1 MSLFSR
7 ILLCY
12 DATREGRRA
21 LRYGAELAQ
30 QLHADTHLLAVLES
44 AHWLHGFDALAA
56 DALSI
61 EERAAKEI
69 LSEGVSKLK
78 ASGVTATGHFAVGSP
93 IDQIAR
99 VAHALKVDLIVV
111 GHRRCGLLARWW
123 AGPGHGLLLDRVSCS
138 ILVAIDPSDAEVP
151 ELAQSEASS
160 QADAAGR
167 AQHQ

>member
-1 MSLFSR
+1 MTLFSR

-30 QLHADTHLLAVLES
+30 HLQAETHLLAVLGN
-44 AHWLHGFDALAA
+44 AYWLRGFDAMAA
-56 DALSI
+56 EAPLV
-61 EERAAKEI
+61 EEQSAREI

-78 ASGVTATGHFAVGSP
+78 ARGVVAIGHFATGSP

-99 VAHALKVDLIVV
+99 VARELNVNLIVV

-123 AGPGHGLLLDRVSCS
+123 AGQGHGLLLDRVSCS
-138 ILVAIDPSDAEVP
+138 ILVAIDPAEPEVP
-151 ELAQSEASS
+151 ELAENEADERTDVIGLP
-160 QADAAGR
+160 AHR
-167 AQHQ
+167 